1 MTARSL
7 TDSRTLRRVPRPEPE
22 PLPALDIAIE
32 ARPGLVFQ
40 LISAVGQGADA
51 AHARVVERPSP
62 ERAIVEFTTRVMGR
76 TVRTLEEVGFHAPD
90 LISYRLLKGP
100 IPGVEEEFRVEP
112 DGEWTMLRYRG
123 TFTVHSPW
131 WRGAFDRIVVPR
143 IYRRAVLASMA
154 QIKQA
159 AEERQAKSRVFGE
172 RKPEE
177 IL

>member
-1 MTARSL
+1 M
-7 TDSRTLRRVPRPEPE
+7 PRPEPE
-22 PLPALDIAIE
+22 PLPALDLAIA

-76 TVRTLEEVGFHAPD
+76 TVKTLEEVRFHAPD
-90 LISYRLLKGP
+90 RISYRLLKGP
-100 IPGVEEEFRVEP
+100 IPAVEEEFRVEP
-112 DGEWTMLRYRG
+112 DGERTVLRYRG
-123 TFTVHSPW
+123 TFTAHSAW
-131 WRGAFDRIVVPR
+131 WRGGFDRIVVPR
-143 IYRRAVLASMA
+143 IYRRAVWASMV
-154 QIKQA
+154 QIKLA
-159 AEERQAKSRVFGE
+159 AEERQGKSRVFGE